1 MGDNE
6 AGAASPKSPERQIY
20 AAYVPP
26 PSGGSGESLEPTS
39 VATSRRASALLNAEN
54 ASGVRRLG
62 SIVDGDEHRSA
73 GVVGRSVNSFY
84 FRTLAEVC
92 DERSRPWRAA
102 LMAYLDNYVDLDLPD
117 RNFFRLAT
125 QDQLKRHAA
134 RSRAVLLF

>member
-1 MGDNE
+1 MQSLRADE
-6 AGAASPKSPERQIY
+6 ASLTLRVLGARLDRDRDGLI
-20 AAYVPP
+20 
-26 PSGGSGESLEPTS
+26 
-39 VATSRRASALLNAEN
+39 NAEN

-102 LMAYLDNYVDLDLPD
+102 AEAPC
-117 RNFFRLAT
+117 RTLA
-125 QDQLKRHAA
+125 
-134 RSRAVLLF
+134 